1 MFISM
6 LVFQLS
12 GALLLLLNCIKSGKE
27 SVIKNCFPGS
37 NVVERDENN
46 NCKIPKE
53 KLQESAHKI
62 YLNIVAFADLVIGYL
77 FAAFSPTAD
86 VQIELVLVK
95 VIVATVILLVLEYYF
110 SCFCAKRIY
119 AKDISV
125 PFDELEGVD
134 TTVTKQE
141 IEDLFKNI

>member
-12 GALLLLLNCIKSGKE
+12 GALLLLLNCIKSGKDA
-27 SVIKNCFPGS
+27 VIKNCFPGS
-37 NVVERDENN
+37 NIVERDENN
-46 NCKIPKE
+46 NCKIPRE

-62 YLNIVAFADLVIGYL
+62 YLNIVAFVDLVIGYL
-77 FAAFSPTAD
+77 FAVFSPTAD
-86 VQIELVLVK
+86 VQIELVLLE
-95 VIVATVILLVLEYYF
+95 VIVATVILLMLEYYI
-110 SCFCAKRIY
+110 SRFCAKRIY
-119 AKDISV
+119 AKDISI

-134 TTVTKQE
+134 TTVTEQE